1 MGAIEDVRKA
11 LQDIV
16 APDLKALQVEV
27 KEGFAS
33 VERVAAIR
41 HELVLADCGLPR
53 RSLSLGTKPF
63 SERWTSTNVWSGSKR
78 GRRRNSPQPNSL

>member
-1 MGAIEDVRKA
+1 MGAVEDIRKA
-11 LQDIV
+11 FRDVI

-41 HELVLADCGLPR
+41 HELVLAELRTAVAVAESRHEAILKALDIDRRLDRIEARKARSKPR
-53 RSLSLGTKPF
+53 
-63 SERWTSTNVWSGSKR
+63 
-78 GRRRNSPQPNSL
+78 PN

>member
-11 LQDIV
+11 FQDIV

-27 KEGFAS
+27 REGFVS

-41 HELVLADCGLPR
+41 HELVLAELRTALAVAESRHEAILKAPDLDR
-53 RSLSLGTKPF
+53 RL
-63 SERWTSTNVWSGSKR
+63 ERVEARQASQQASA
-78 GRRRNSPQPNSL
+78 